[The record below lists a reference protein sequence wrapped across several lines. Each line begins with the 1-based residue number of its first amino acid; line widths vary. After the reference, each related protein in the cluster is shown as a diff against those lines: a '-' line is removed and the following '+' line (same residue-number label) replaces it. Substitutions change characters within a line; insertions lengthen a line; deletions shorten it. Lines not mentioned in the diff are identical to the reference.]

1 MRGSRKGTDRNEGK
15 ACEGGRRVDCLRRE
29 GAFCHR
35 AGPLIGRV
43 VRRRQS
49 HGKVAVGR
57 VDRAWPRQEDL
68 LVREG

>member
-1 MRGSRKGTDRNEGK
+1 MRESRKGTDRNEGET
-15 ACEGGRRVDCLRRE
+15 AEGVRRVHCLIRE

-49 HGKVAVGR
+49 HGEMAFGR
-57 VDRAWPRQEDL
+57 VDRAWSRSWSTWW
-68 LVREG
+68 